1 LGVGTLPFAVF
12 PLTRIVVMSS
22 TTHRRVDCFS
32 VFAAAEPSALPRI
45 LDVFTLFGVV
55 PQRCHVC
62 RLESDQDQLVIDVQA
77 ADLALG
83 RAEQIVRRL
92 DRVVAVTQVLH
103 SERVHAGTIGVEAH
117 PAGLSGT
124 QRLSVAA

>member
-1 LGVGTLPFAVF
+1 
-12 PLTRIVVMSS
+12 MSS
-22 TTHRRVDCFS
+22 TPQRVDCFS
-32 VFAAAEPSALPRI
+32 VFAAAEPSALPRV

-77 ADLALG
+77 ADLPAG
-83 RAEQIVRRL
+83 RAEQIARRL

-103 SERVHAGTIGVEAH
+103 SERVHAGSARAATPTGA
-117 PAGLSGT
+117 ASGE

>member
-1 LGVGTLPFAVF
+1 VFLPE
-12 PLTRIVVMSS
+12 RIVVMSS
-22 TTHRRVDCFS
+22 TPRRVDCFS

-77 ADLALG
+77 ADLAPG

-103 SERVHAGTIGVEAH
+103 SERVRAGIVETH

-124 QRLSVAA
+124 QKLSVAA